1 MDPAQKISLIGQLNY
16 LDIIEHFQMK
26 NAELDIDM
34 IDDDDY
40 KNDEEF
46 FHLVAGSINRLG
58 LWSVEIEA
66 GIEKLI
72 EDGPQKKDLVDAFN

>member
-1 MDPAQKISLIGQLNY
+1 MDPAQKINLIGQLNY

-26 NAELDIDM
+26 NTELDINM

-46 FHLVAGSINRLG
+46 FHLVAGSI
-58 LWSVEIEA
+58 
-66 GIEKLI
+66 
-72 EDGPQKKDLVDAFN
+72 